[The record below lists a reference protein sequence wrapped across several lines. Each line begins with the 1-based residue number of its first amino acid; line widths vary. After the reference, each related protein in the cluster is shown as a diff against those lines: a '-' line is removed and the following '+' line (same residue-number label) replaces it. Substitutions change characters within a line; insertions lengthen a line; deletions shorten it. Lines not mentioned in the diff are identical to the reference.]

1 MSGAGGPC
9 RGLSANALEAKRTT
23 CRHVDTAGAVR
34 LDIAVDGW
42 HFTFVVDADPPTGEL
57 RSVAETIAR
66 VAGCSPDAALAAV
79 LAAFAPPVGELEA
92 AA

>member
-1 MSGAGGPC
+1 MVMQAPRSEP
-9 RGLSANALEAKRTT
+9 KRTIAH
-23 CRHVDTAGAVR
+23 HVDTAGAVR